1 MQKIKVNLGKRSYQ
15 IVIGRGIL
23 YHLGGYLKKLDMGT
37 DAFIITNAF
46 LKNKYGAKL
55 SRVLIRNGFNCR
67 FKLIANSEKAK
78 SMETASLVIKELAKF
93 DQKKKVFIIAFG
105 GGVVGDLA
113 GFVASVY
120 KRGINYVQI
129 PTTLLAQVDSA
140 IGGKTAVD
148 LDLGKNL
155 VGAFYQPRLV
165 FSEVNFLKS
174 LDITQVRCG
183 MAEVIKYA
191 VIKGQKLFSFLENNY
206 QEVTRRNP
214 ATLEIIIN
222 ACSRIKAGIVCR
234 DEKETFGLR
243 SILNFGHTIG
253 HAIEAASG
261 YQGYNHGQAVS
272 LGMIVAVD
280 LSKRLGLIDAKP
292 ALRIRNLIKLY
303 GLPIKIKGVA
313 VAKIIRAHYH
323 DKKFSGKENKFVL
336 IGGIGKPR
344 IARNIKLDLIK
355 EAIQEL
361 IKRTT

>member
-1 MQKIKVNLGKRSYQ
+1 MSIVKVSLGKRSYP
-15 IVIGRGIL
+15 IIIGYSIL
-23 YHLGGYLKKLDMGT
+23 NQLGAYLKRINIGT
-37 DAFIITNAF
+37 DVFIITNAF
-46 LKNKYGAKL
+46 LKNKYGTKL
-55 SRVLIRNGFNCR
+55 SQVLSKNGFNCY
-67 FKLIANSEKAK
+67 FKLIADSEKSK

-120 KRGINYVQI
+120 KRGIDYVQI

-165 FSEVNFLKS
+165 FTEVEFLKS
-174 LDITQVRCG
+174 LEVMQVRCG

-191 VIKGQKLFSFLENNY
+191 VIKDQKLFNFLENNY
-206 QEVTRRNP
+206 QEVMRGNS
-214 ATLEIIIN
+214 ATLKVIIN
-222 ACSRIKAGIVCR
+222 ACCRIKADIVTQ
-234 DEKETFGLR
+234 DEKETTGLR

-261 YQGYNHGQAVS
+261 YKSYNHGQAVS
-272 LGMIVAVD
+272 LGMAVAVD
-280 LSKRLGLIDAKP
+280 LSNKLGLIDIKLAT
-292 ALRIRNLIKLY
+292 RIRNLIKLY
-303 GLPIKIKGVA
+303 GLPMKIEGVS
-313 VAKIIRAHYH
+313 VVKIIRAHYH

-336 IGGIGKPR
+336 IGGIGKPK
-344 IARNIKLDLIK
+344 IVRNIKLDLIK
-355 EAIQEL
+355 EVVRRL
-361 IKRTT
+361 I

>member
-1 MQKIKVNLGKRSYQ
+1 MHNQRVNLGKRSYR
-15 IVIGRGIL
+15 IIIGSGIL
-23 YHLGGYLKKLDMGT
+23 NQLGAYLKKLDIGT
-37 DAFIITNAF
+37 DAFIITNSF

-55 SRVLIRNGFNCR
+55 LRVLSVHGFNCH
-67 FKLIANSEKAK
+67 FKLVADSEKSK
-78 SMETASLVIKELAKF
+78 SIATASLVIKELARF

-165 FSEVNFLKS
+165 FSEVSFLKS
-174 LDITQVRCG
+174 LDMTQLRCG

-191 VIKGQKLFSFLENNY
+191 VIKDRKLFNFLENKY
-206 QEVTRRNP
+206 PLILRKNP
-214 ATLEIIIN
+214 AALETIIY
-222 ACSRIKAGIVCR
+222 ACSRIKAKIVTH
-234 DEKETFGLR
+234 DEKEVSGLR

-261 YQGYNHGQAVS
+261 YKGYNHGQAVS
-272 LGMIVAVD
+272 LGMLVAVD
-280 LSKRLGLIDAKP
+280 LSKKLGLIDLNS
-292 ALRIRNLIKLY
+292 ALRIRSLIKLY
-303 GLPIKIKGVA
+303 GLPLRLKGVK
-313 VAKIIRAHYH
+313 VDRIIRAHYH

-336 IGGIGKPR
+336 TGGIGKPR
-344 IARNIKLDLIK
+344 IVRNIKLDLIK
-355 EAIQEL
+355 EAIYEL
-361 IKRTT
+361 I

>member
-1 MQKIKVNLGKRSYQ
+1 MHKVSVNLGKRAYN
-15 IVIGRGIL
+15 IIIGGGIL
-23 YHLGGYLKKLDMGT
+23 DQLGAYLKKMDIGT
-37 DAFIITNAF
+37 DAFIISNAF
-46 LKNKYGAKL
+46 LKNKYGARL
-55 SRVLIRNGFNCR
+55 SQVLSGNGFNCY
-67 FKLIANSEKAK
+67 FKLVADSEKSK
-78 SMETASLVIKELAKF
+78 SIETASAVIKELAKF
-93 DQKKKVFIIAFG
+93 DQKRKVFIIAFG

-120 KRGINYVQI
+120 KRGIHYIQI

-155 VGAFYQPRLV
+155 VGTFYQPRLV

-174 LDITQVRCG
+174 LDIMQVRCG

-191 VIKGQKLFSFLENNY
+191 VINDPKLFNFLENKY
-206 QEVTRRNP
+206 QEVIQRNP
-214 ATLEIIIN
+214 AALEIIIN
-222 ACSRIKAGIVCR
+222 ACSRIKAGIVAQ
-234 DEKETFGLR
+234 DEKETSGLR

-253 HAIEAASG
+253 HAIEAAGG
-261 YQGYNHGQAVS
+261 YKGYNHGQAVS

-280 LSKRLGLIDAKP
+280 LSKRLGLIAVKS
-292 ALRIRNLIKLY
+292 AVRIKNLIELY

-336 IGGIGKPR
+336 IRGIGKPR
-344 IARNIKLDLIK
+344 IVRNIKLDLIK
-355 EAIQEL
+355 EAVRGAI
-361 IKRTT
+361 

>member
-1 MQKIKVNLGKRSYQ
+1 MHKVKVNLGVRSYQ
-15 IVIGRGIL
+15 IIIGNGVL
-23 YHLGGYLKKLDMGT
+23 HQLGAYLKKLNIGP

-46 LKNKYGAKL
+46 LKNKYGASL
-55 SRVLIRNGFNCR
+55 LRVLSAQGFNGH
-67 FKLIANSEKAK
+67 FKLVAEGEKSK
-78 SMETASLVIKELAKF
+78 SLQTASRVIKELAKF

-120 KRGINYVQI
+120 KRGIRYVQV

-155 VGAFYQPRLV
+155 AGTFYQPGLV
-165 FSEVNFLKS
+165 FSELNFLKS
-174 LDITQVRCG
+174 LDKLQVCCG

-191 VIKGQKLFSFLENNY
+191 VIKNQKLFNFLENKSA
-206 QEVTRRNP
+206 Q
-214 ATLEIIIN
+214 IIRLDPDALGTIIY
-222 ACSRIKAGIVCR
+222 ACSRIKADIVSD
-234 DEKETFGLR
+234 DEKETLGLR

-261 YQGYNHGQAVS
+261 YKNYSHGQAVS
-272 LGMIVAVD
+272 LGMAAAVD
-280 LSKRLGLIDAKP
+280 LSNRLGLIDAKL
-292 ALRIRNLIKLY
+292 ALRIKNLLSLY
-303 GLPIKIKGVA
+303 GLPLKIKGVGME
-313 VAKIIRAHYH
+313 KIIRAHYH

-344 IARNIKLDLIK
+344 IVSNLKLDLIK
-355 EAIQEL
+355 EAIRGL
-361 IKRTT
+361 F